1 MITKFFKKIYKFID
15 QKIVV
20 PISRFIYYLS
30 KKFKKNQG
38 KLDKLLNRPHFLI
51 YLSLFLA
58 VIMFILIDTKVINLV
73 KTEAEEIR
81 GVPVV
86 VKYNEEAYVIE
97 GVPDTVDITLTGR
110 KSDIYLAKQLGEYEV
125 VLDLSEYT
133 PSDNPYKVDFSYS
146 TPIHSLTYK
155 LDPSYV
161 QVMIKN
167 KESQVK
173 TLSYDLLNINAL
185 DSKLSVKSVSLNKT
199 EVVVKGGSDAL
210 AEIASVKALIDLA
223 KQNFTEAGT
232 HDIDNVELVA
242 YDSKGNKLTNIEIVP
257 GTISATVILESYSK
271 AVPVSIETTGELIA
285 GKAIASILVNGN
297 SNYSIT
303 IYGDQEELDKI
314 NSVPVTIN
322 VDGLGKEDVKE
333 YNATINKPNGVRKMS
348 AEKVKIK
355 VQFGEE
361 KQKTIDV
368 SNNIAPINLS
378 EGLTANLI
386 NTTNVTVQ
394 VKGVE
399 SVINKINNGEDEN
412 KVDAY
417 IDLSGLGVGEHEV
430 EVKINNT
437 NPLVSYVVSSKI
449 KIKITQK

>member
-1 MITKFFKKIYKFID
+1 MITRFFKKLYAFID
-15 QKIVV
+15 KYIVV

-38 KLDKLLNRPHFLI
+38 KLDKLLNRPNFLV
-51 YLSLFLA
+51 YLSLVLA
-58 VIMFILIDTKVINLV
+58 VGMFLLIDSKVINLV
-73 KTEAEEIR
+73 KTEAEEIPNI
-81 GVPVV
+81 PVV

-97 GVPDTVDITLTGR
+97 GVPETVDITLTGR

-125 VLDLSEYT
+125 VLDLSEYK
-133 PSDNPYKVDFSYS
+133 PSENPYKVYFSYS
-146 TPIHSLTYK
+146 KPIKSLTYK

>member
-97 GVPDTVDITLTGR
+97 GVPNTVDITLTGR

-133 PSDNPYKVDFSYS
+133 PSDNPYKVYFSYS
-146 TPIHSLTYK
+146 KPIHSLTYK

-412 KVDAY
+412 KVDAF

>member
-1 MITKFFKKIYKFID
+1 MY
-15 QKIVV
+15 
-20 PISRFIYYLS
+20 
-30 KKFKKNQG
+30 
-38 KLDKLLNRPHFLI
+38 
-51 YLSLFLA
+51 
-58 VIMFILIDTKVINLV
+58 
-73 KTEAEEIR
+73 
-81 GVPVV
+81 
-86 VKYNEEAYVIE
+86 
-97 GVPDTVDITLTGR
+97 
-110 KSDIYLAKQLGEYEV
+110 
-125 VLDLSEYT
+125 
-133 PSDNPYKVDFSYS
+133 FSYS
-146 TPIHSLTYK
+146 KPIHSLTYK

-161 QVMIKN
+161 QVMVKN

-368 SNNIAPINLS
+368 SNNITPINLS

>member
-1 MITKFFKKIYKFID
+1 
-15 QKIVV
+15 
-20 PISRFIYYLS
+20 
-30 KKFKKNQG
+30 
-38 KLDKLLNRPHFLI
+38 
-51 YLSLFLA
+51 
-58 VIMFILIDTKVINLV
+58 MFILIDTKVINLV

-133 PSDNPYKVDFSYS
+133 PSDNPYKVYFSYS
-146 TPIHSLTYK
+146 KPIHSLTYK

>member
-1 MITKFFKKIYKFID
+1 M
-15 QKIVV
+15 
-20 PISRFIYYLS
+20 
-30 KKFKKNQG
+30 
-38 KLDKLLNRPHFLI
+38 
-51 YLSLFLA
+51 
-58 VIMFILIDTKVINLV
+58 
-73 KTEAEEIR
+73 
-81 GVPVV
+81 
-86 VKYNEEAYVIE
+86 
-97 GVPDTVDITLTGR
+97 
-110 KSDIYLAKQLGEYEV
+110 
-125 VLDLSEYT
+125 
-133 PSDNPYKVDFSYS
+133 
-146 TPIHSLTYK
+146 
-155 LDPSYV
+155 
-161 QVMIKN
+161 
-167 KESQVK
+167 
-173 TLSYDLLNINAL
+173 
-185 DSKLSVKSVSLNKT
+185 
-199 EVVVKGGSDAL
+199 
-210 AEIASVKALIDLA
+210 
-223 KQNFTEAGT
+223 
-232 HDIDNVELVA
+232 A

>member
-30 KKFKKNQG
+30 
-38 KLDKLLNRPHFLI
+38 
-51 YLSLFLA
+51 
-58 VIMFILIDTKVINLV
+58 IMFILIDTKVINLV

-133 PSDNPYKVDFSYS
+133 PSDNPYKVYFSYS
-146 TPIHSLTYK
+146 KPIHSLTYK

>member
-1 MITKFFKKIYKFID
+1 
-15 QKIVV
+15 
-20 PISRFIYYLS
+20 
-30 KKFKKNQG
+30 
-38 KLDKLLNRPHFLI
+38 
-51 YLSLFLA
+51 
-58 VIMFILIDTKVINLV
+58 MFILIDTKVINLV

-133 PSDNPYKVDFSYS
+133 PSDNPYKVYFSYS
-146 TPIHSLTYK
+146 KPIHSLTYK

-368 SNNIAPINLS
+368 SNNITPINLS

>member
-58 VIMFILIDTKVINLV
+58 VLMFILIDTKVINLV

-133 PSDNPYKVDFSYS
+133 PSDNPYKVYFSYS
-146 TPIHSLTYK
+146 KPIHSLTYK

-161 QVMIKN
+161 QVMVKN

-173 TLSYDLLNINAL
+173 TLTYDLLNINAL

-210 AEIASVKALIDLA
+210 AEIASVKALIDLE

-271 AVPVSIETTGELIA
+271 AVPISIETTGELVA

-361 KQKTIDV
+361 VQDTIDI
-368 SNNIAPINLS
+368 SNNITPINLS
-378 EGLTANLI
+378 DGLTANLI

-394 VKGVE
+394 VKGVK
-399 SVINKINNGEDEN
+399 SVVDKINNGDDEN
-412 KVDAY
+412 KVNAY

-437 NPLVSYVVSSKI
+437 NPLVSYVVSNKI

>member
-133 PSDNPYKVDFSYS
+133 PSDNPYKVYFSYS
-146 TPIHSLTYK
+146 KPIHSLTYK

-173 TLSYDLLNINAL
+173 TL
-185 DSKLSVKSVSLNKT
+185 
-199 EVVVKGGSDAL
+199 
-210 AEIASVKALIDLA
+210 
-223 KQNFTEAGT
+223 
-232 HDIDNVELVA
+232 
-242 YDSKGNKLTNIEIVP
+242 
-257 GTISATVILESYSK
+257 
-271 AVPVSIETTGELIA
+271 
-285 GKAIASILVNGN
+285 
-297 SNYSIT
+297 
-303 IYGDQEELDKI
+303 
-314 NSVPVTIN
+314 
-322 VDGLGKEDVKE
+322 
-333 YNATINKPNGVRKMS
+333 
-348 AEKVKIK
+348 
-355 VQFGEE
+355 
-361 KQKTIDV
+361 
-368 SNNIAPINLS
+368 
-378 EGLTANLI
+378 
-386 NTTNVTVQ
+386 
-394 VKGVE
+394 
-399 SVINKINNGEDEN
+399 
-412 KVDAY
+412 
-417 IDLSGLGVGEHEV
+417 
-430 EVKINNT
+430 
-437 NPLVSYVVSSKI
+437 
-449 KIKITQK
+449 

>member
-20 PISRFIYYLS
+20 PISRFIYHLS

-38 KLDKLLNRPHFLI
+38 KLDELLNRPHFLI

-133 PSDNPYKVDFSYS
+133 PSDNPYKVYFSYS
-146 TPIHSLTYK
+146 KPIHSLTYK

-303 IYGDQEELDKI
+303 IYGDQEELEKI

-417 IDLSGLGVGEHEV
+417 IDISGLGVGEHEV

-437 NPLVSYVVSSKI
+437 NPLISYVVSSKI

>member
-1 MITKFFKKIYKFID
+1 
-15 QKIVV
+15 
-20 PISRFIYYLS
+20 
-30 KKFKKNQG
+30 
-38 KLDKLLNRPHFLI
+38 
-51 YLSLFLA
+51 
-58 VIMFILIDTKVINLV
+58 MFILIDTKVINLV

-133 PSDNPYKVDFSYS
+133 PSDNPYKVYFSYS
-146 TPIHSLTYK
+146 KPIHSLTYK

-437 NPLVSYVVSSKI
+437 NPHVSYVVSSKI

>member
-1 MITKFFKKIYKFID
+1 
-15 QKIVV
+15 
-20 PISRFIYYLS
+20 
-30 KKFKKNQG
+30 
-38 KLDKLLNRPHFLI
+38 
-51 YLSLFLA
+51 
-58 VIMFILIDTKVINLV
+58 MFILIDTKVINLV

-133 PSDNPYKVDFSYS
+133 PSDNPYKVYFSYS
-146 TPIHSLTYK
+146 KPIHSLTYK

-199 EVVVKGGSDAL
+199 EVVVKGGSNAL

>member
-133 PSDNPYKVDFSYS
+133 PSDNPYKVYFSNS
-146 TPIHSLTYK
+146 KPIHSLTYK